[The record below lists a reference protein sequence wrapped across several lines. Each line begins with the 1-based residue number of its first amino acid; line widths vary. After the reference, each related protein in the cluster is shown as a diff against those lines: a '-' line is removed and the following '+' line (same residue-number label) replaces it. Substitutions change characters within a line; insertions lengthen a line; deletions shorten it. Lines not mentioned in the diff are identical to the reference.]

1 MERGGVEPPFSP
13 REMETSMDAIRD
25 IRRAFFADMTAL
37 EEAADRNEISPE
49 EFTIKMWQRI
59 AKFGEELGV

>member
-1 MERGGVEPPFSP
+1 
-13 REMETSMDAIRD
+13 MDAIRD

-37 EEAADRNEISPE
+37 EESLDRNEISSE

-59 AKFGEELGV
+59 AKLGEELGV